1 MRVLVRRGRGE
12 LPCRVT
18 SLPCSLLLPF
28 FRVSK
33 LTITSHRTPHTPY
46 RAHDAGAPATTV
58 LNNRQ
63 ALKSQVAPTDG
74 GVIPIKAHLKSSQ
87 MGGAALFT
95 PETHFH
101 TCEAPL
107 GRLVCARALRRASC
121 VGAIDA
127 HTAPPSHTESIESAQ
142 VLSSMVPREH
152 SCTFGGNTCDSLCL
166 PSRLWVCPRAY
177 FHSRA
182 PPPTRCRSASLLS
195 TPARFTARDCLI
207 LRPRAGLPLSR
218 D

>member
-1 MRVLVRRGRGE
+1 MRVVVRRGRGE

-107 GRLVCARALRRASC
+107 GRLVCAARARSPSCIVRRCDRRAHRTAFAHGIDRVCSGAFLHGAPRALLHLR
-121 VGAIDA
+121 
-127 HTAPPSHTESIESAQ
+127 
-142 VLSSMVPREH
+142 
-152 SCTFGGNTCDSLCL
+152 NTCDSLVSLTTVGLSACL
-166 PSRLWVCPRAY
+166 FSQ
-177 FHSRA
+177 SRA
-182 PPPTRCRSASLLS
+182 AADQMQICLLSASLLS
-195 TPARFTARDCLI
+195 TPRASLHVTA
-207 LRPRAGLPLSR
+207 
-218 D
+218 